1 MSELTI
7 KTDHKWKAF
16 RYRNEVPR
24 RVLERDFDY
33 QDEDDAT
40 DGFFKYRG
48 VWYHLDQFMR
58 FGFPFGGHPE
68 DSPFKDW
75 HAYAGDSFFS
85 GVVIRVSSDGE
96 QYQVG
101 TYYS

>member
-16 RYRNEVPR
+16 RCRYEVPK
-24 RVLERDFDY
+24 RVLARDFDY

-58 FGFPFGGHPE
+58 IEHSP
-68 DSPFKDW
+68 DSQFSTW

-85 GVVIRVSSDGE
+85 GMVIRVSSDGE